1 MARIARHVRISG
13 RVQGVFFRA
22 WTREQAA
29 RLDVHGWVQNCADGS
44 VEGHVEGPEDRVA
57 QLIEL
62 LRRGPSG
69 ARVVDLEVSDAKI
82 ENADWFAVRH

>member
-1 MARIARHVRISG
+1 MAKIARHVRISG

-22 WTREQAA
+22 WTREQAD
-29 RLDVHGWVQNCADGS
+29 RLDVYGWIQNCPDGS

-57 QLIEL
+57 QFIHL

-69 ARVVDLEVSDAKI
+69 ARVDDLHVEEVEPK
-82 ENADWFAVRH
+82 NHDWFAVRH